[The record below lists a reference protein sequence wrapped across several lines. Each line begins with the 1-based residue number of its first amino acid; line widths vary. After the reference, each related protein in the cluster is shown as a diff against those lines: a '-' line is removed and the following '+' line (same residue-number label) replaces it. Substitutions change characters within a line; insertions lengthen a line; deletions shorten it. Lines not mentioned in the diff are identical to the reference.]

1 MLLRISTTY
10 FCENVGRLISQT
22 GSVTSFSILQGWQKE
37 NLKACGM
44 QKEMYGLYFTDQN
57 TLLKHQVDVLNA
69 RSNRNN
75 PTQWSIVALYI
86 TIQMGVIL
94 L

>member
-1 MLLRISTTY
+1 MLPTISTTY

-22 GSVTSFSILQGWQKE
+22 GSVTSFYISQGWQKE

-44 QKEMYGLYFTDQN
+44 QREMYGLYFTNQN
-57 TLLKHQVDVLNA
+57 TLPNHQVDVLNA

-86 TIQMGVIL
+86 AIQMGTIL